1 MNSTTADLIRSS
13 RFRSERETDWKR
25 LESIVAR
32 CEAGGARTLS
42 YADAHDLAFLYRK
55 AVNSLSVAREISLDR
70 SLLEYLEALCC
81 RAYLAVYA
89 PQQTLQG
96 LVWRFFSAGG
106 PQAMRR
112 SAIALLLAFLSFAI
126 GSVAGYALFV
136 EDPTWYNTVV
146 PSGLAGGRGLA
157 SSKADLLAVIYPE
170 SGHAADHLSAFAG
183 YLFSHNTQIAFFA
196 FALGVF
202 VCVPSTVLA
211 FANGLVIGAFF
222 GLHVD
227 REIGIDL
234 LGWLS
239 IHGVTE
245 IGAIIIATAGGYRLG
260 LAVLFPGRRTR
271 RDALRQDGRD
281 AAKLAVM
288 AGTMLVVAA
297 LLEGFARQ
305 LITGLETRLIIGW
318 TIGGLWVAYFLL
330 AGRNAPVKR
339 EKDAG

>member
-1 MNSTTADLIRSS
+1 MGT
-13 RFRSERETDWKR
+13 
-25 LESIVAR
+25 VA
-32 CEAGGARTLS
+32 AGHCLC
-42 YADAHDLAFLYRK
+42 LP
-55 AVNSLSVAREISLDR
+55 REISLDR
-70 SLLEYLEALCC
+70 SLLDYLEALCC

-96 LVWRFFSAGG
+96 LIWRFYSAGA

-112 SAIALLLAFLSFAI
+112 SGIALLLAFLSFAI
-126 GSVAGYALFV
+126 GSITGYALFL
-136 EDPTWYNTVV
+136 EDPTWFNTIV

-157 SSKADLLAVIYPE
+157 SSKADLLAVIYPA
-170 SGHAADHLSAFAG
+170 SGQAIDHLSAFAG
-183 YLFSHNTQIAFFA
+183 FLFSHNTQIAFFA

-202 VCVPSTVLA
+202 VCVPSTILA
-211 FANGLVIGAFF
+211 FANGLIIGAFF

-245 IGAIIIATAGGYRLG
+245 IGAIIVATAGGYRLG

-271 RDALRQDGRD
+271 RDALRHEGRD

-288 AGTMLVVAA
+288 AGTMLVAAA

-305 LITGLETRLIIGW
+305 LITGLEARLVIGW
-318 TIGGLWVAYFLL
+318 TIGGLWAAYFLL
-330 AGRNAPVKR
+330 AGRLTPAGR
-339 EKDAG
+339 EGEPT

>member
-1 MNSTTADLIRSS
+1 MSINTELIRSS
-13 RFRSERETDWKR
+13 RFRSERESDWKR

-32 CEAGGARTLS
+32 CEAGGARSLS
-42 YADAHDLAFLYRK
+42 YTDAHDLAFLYRK

-70 SLLEYLEALCC
+70 SLLDYLEVLCC

-89 PQQTLQG
+89 PQQTFQG
-96 LVWRFFSAGG
+96 LIWRYYSAGG

-112 SAIALLLAFLSFAI
+112 SGVALLLAFLSFAI
-126 GSVAGYALFV
+126 GSVAGFALFL
-136 EDPTWYNTVV
+136 EDPTWFNTIV

-157 SSKADLLAVIYPE
+157 SSKADLLAVIYPD
-170 SGHAADHLSAFAG
+170 SGHAIDHLSAFAG
-183 YLFSHNTQIAFFA
+183 FLFSHNTQIAFFA

-202 VCVPSTVLA
+202 VCVPSTILA

-227 REIGIDL
+227 REIGMDL

-271 RDALRQDGRD
+271 RDALRQEGHD

-305 LITGLETRLIIGW
+305 LITGLEARLVIGW
-318 TIGGLWVAYFLL
+318 AIGGLWTAYFLL
-330 AGRNAPVKR
+330 AGRRTHAGR
-339 EKDAG
+339 EGEPT

>member
-1 MNSTTADLIRSS
+1 MSSATDLIRSS
-13 RFRSERETDWKR
+13 RFRSEREADWKR

-32 CEAGGARTLS
+32 CDAGGARSLD
-42 YADAHDLAFLYRK
+42 YADAHDLAVLYRK

-70 SLLEYLEALCC
+70 SLLDYLEALCC

-89 PQQTLQG
+89 PRQSLKG
-96 LVWRFFSAGG
+96 LVWRFYTAGA

-112 SAIALLLAFLSFAI
+112 SAIALLQAFLAFAV

-136 EDPTWYNTVV
+136 EDPTWYNTIV

-170 SGHAADHLSAFAG
+170 SGHAVDHLTAFAG
-183 YLFSHNTQIAFFA
+183 FLFSHNTQIAFFA

-202 VCVPSTVLA
+202 VCIPSTVLA
-211 FANGLVIGAFF
+211 VANGLIIGAFF
-222 GLHVD
+222 GLHID
-227 REIGIDL
+227 RDIGLDL
-234 LGWLS
+234 FAWLS

-245 IGAIIIATAGGYRLG
+245 IAAIVIATAGGYRLG

-271 RDALRQDGRD
+271 RDALRREGRD

-288 AGTMLVVAA
+288 AGTMLVIAA

-305 LITGLETRLIIGW
+305 VITGLEARLIVGWGIGA
-318 TIGGLWVAYFLL
+318 LWLAYFLF
-330 AGRNAPVKR
+330 AGRASPTGPDRGAN
-339 EKDAG
+339 